1 MADHAA
7 AAASGLRA
15 RAAVSRTRTAEVIV
29 QHLGVGNAAAAQGH
43 WCSHRRAPCDSIAR
57 DYEGKTICR

>member
-15 RAAVSRTRTAEVIV
+15 RAAVRRPPTAEVIV
-29 QHLGVGNAAAAQGH
+29 RHLPVGNAAPAQGH
-43 WCSHRRAPCDSIAR
+43 WRSHRRASCDSIAR